1 MFAVSRH
8 TLEMDALRRTHD
20 VRAAELSEQVTQ
32 LQVRL
37 LLHVPY
43 VGSYTPGQPGIILQV
58 FLQVLYLASHYID
71 AERRGLFFSF
81 LGSFTYQVQGG
92 LAAVASAF
100 KTKQQC
106 CPCKETNTF
115 HAPLYVTQALQMLH
129 ANPNWLPCKSQHQH
143 YKVH

>member
-32 LQVRL
+32 LRVRP

-58 FLQVLYLASHYID
+58 FLQALYLASHYID
-71 AERRGLFFSF
+71 VVFPFLFW
-81 LGSFTYQVQGG
+81 
-92 LAAVASAF
+92 AASHI
-100 KTKQQC
+100 K
-106 CPCKETNTF
+106 CKEAWQLW
-115 HAPLYVTQALQMLH
+115 HLH
-129 ANPNWLPCKSQHQH
+129 SKQSSSVARAKKPTHSMRLCM
-143 YKVH
+143 